1 MKPADFSYK
10 KHVFVCC
17 NEREQGRECCSF
29 VNGREIFY
37 ELKRWVIENG
47 LTQSVWVT
55 KTGCLGFCNDVGA
68 TIVIYPDKQWFLKTT
83 MGELGKVKE
92 AIMDSITE

>member
-17 NEREQGRECCSF
+17 NEREPGRECCSA
-29 VNGREIFY
+29 VNGKEIFY
-37 ELKRWVIENG
+37 ELKRWVMENG
-47 LTQSVWVT
+47 LTQSIWVT

-68 TIVIYPDKQWFLKTT
+68 TIVVYPDKKWFLKTR
-83 MGELGKVKE
+83 MEELEKVKK
-92 AIMDSITE
+92 SILEGIR